1 LNGRL
6 IGAYRSAESGP
17 SGVFGRKT
25 SGQNSPVCEPTV
37 TRLPPQLEDI
47 YLVEFSW
54 RNLGWLQRGTGHGTR
69 NGTSQRHPS
78 ITLLNR
84 SPCPAYCP
92 RRAPHWR

>member
-47 YLVEFSW
+47 YFVEFSC
-54 RNLGWLQRGTGHGTR
+54 RNPSLLQRGTRSWNQDWNAHR
-69 NGTSQRHPS
+69 DPS